1 MDWISL
7 ALKCCNRTGRWLHE
21 KPANNALK
29 KQQSLNYLLRVSV
42 KDLLTLPLAIM
53 FRCSFFTCFRL
64 REALTNIIRPT
75 WPDLFGMNMRS
86 VYSDHTLNA
95 LLSSASTF
103 CRGKFRGYLLILYV
117 SFFTR
122 HLEPVTFENGDG
134 ALKKCEKYL
143 RRYLPL
149 LSTPIL
155 SRFYSFAWFALLRMA
170 FVIFIFFARPFF
182 IFFLPPSCW
191 IVEFYLNF
199 FSEHTRDSWCHS
211 IIRSFTKILVAL
223 QSTFM

>member
-1 MDWISL
+1 MLGNKRVPGCHQVHRKDLRLRVHLSRIWFRCGPKALRRQSLWEIAINAILLVDWISL

-122 HLEPVTFENGDG
+122 HLEPVTCENGDG
-134 ALKKCEKYL
+134 ALKKCGKYL

-155 SRFYSFAWFALLRMA
+155 SRFYSFAWFALLRM
-170 FVIFIFFARPFF
+170 
-182 IFFLPPSCW
+182 L
-191 IVEFYLNF
+191 L
-199 FSEHTRDSWCHS
+199 
-211 IIRSFTKILVAL
+211 
-223 QSTFM
+223 